1 MLNSNNRNGHLQKKG
16 ANKIEKQQEIQKEN
30 KEKKV
35 LKPTN
40 DFVFKKI
47 FGSVGSER
55 ITTSLLEAIL
65 KINITAIDLDK
76 NPITE
81 KDVLNDKMGIMDI
94 RVEINNK
101 IDADIEMQI
110 IDQGNIEIRLMRY
123 VSKIF
128 IRGLKAGEN
137 YLDAKESIAILIANF
152 EIEKHKNVKKILT
165 EYEMREKNY
174 GNIVLTDK
182 IKVYILELP
191 KIERIKSKDES
202 LNLWIKFMKDLE
214 VKKMVD
220 KEDKELEETIQAIQE
235 AEKKY
240 EELCQDEHARYIA
253 ELREKYIEDS
263 ISIKQLGYEN
273 GRKDG
278 KKEGKKQGLA
288 EGMKKGKEEGVQEG
302 RKQELERI
310 AKNMKNKNYSVEEI
324 MQITQLTKKEIENL

>member
-1 MLNSNNRNGHLQKKG
+1 LLNSNNRNGHLQKKG

-65 KINITAIDLDK
+65 KIDITAIDLDK

-273 GRKDG
+273 GKKDG

>member
-1 MLNSNNRNGHLQKKG
+1 MKG
-16 ANKIEKQQEIQKEN
+16 ANKIEKQQETQEEN
-30 KEKKV
+30 KEEKV

-65 KINITAIDLDK
+65 KIDITAIDLDK

-191 KIERIKSKDES
+191 KIEKMKSEDKN
-202 LNLWIKFMKDLE
+202 LNLWIKFIKDLE
-214 VKKMVD
+214 VKEMSNDEEKD
-220 KEDKELEETIQAIQE
+220 EKLEETIKAIQE

-240 EELCQDEHARYIA
+240 VCQDEHARYIA

-263 ISIKQLGYEN
+263 ISIRQLGYEN

-278 KKEGKKQGLA
+278 KKEGKKQ
-288 EGMKKGKEEGVQEG
+288 
-302 RKQELERI
+302 ELERI
-310 AKNMKNKNYSVEEI
+310 AKNMKDRNYSVEEI
-324 MQITQLTKKEIENL
+324 MQITRLTKKEIEQL

>member
-1 MLNSNNRNGHLQKKG
+1 MAIYKRKKG

-65 KINITAIDLDK
+65 KIDITAIDLDK

>member
-65 KINITAIDLDK
+65 KIDITAIDLDK

-273 GRKDG
+273 GKKDG